1 MTTPPLTATISPAR
15 IVSRAKSPRPSIGL
29 VRFSVLGL
37 SQLLMVGPSRV
48 RSERL
53 PELKHVAVVVVD
65 RKLPHPV
72 LEVLHRIA
80 DARPGL
86 EPLPQAF
93 DVVGLDVQRSG
104 EGGSALMAIR
114 RRDHDGHAVA
124 AEGGAS
130 DRIVIGANARADGYT
145 RSNVTADSSASVS
158 SSLNTTWLSG
168 IPSRSRSARRRN
180 SISPAMKTSSTPR
193 ASSDVFTISTR
204 RSMRRQNSSSGMNC
218 AGSRAR

>member
-1 MTTPPLTATISPAR
+1 MTTPPLTGTISPAR

-29 VRFSVLGL
+29 VRFSVWGL
-37 SQLLMVGPSRV
+37 SQLRMVGPWRV

-65 RKLPHPV
+65 RRLPHPV

-104 EGGSALMAIR
+104 EGGSRVALMAIR
-114 RRDHDGHAVA
+114 RRDHDVHAVA

-130 DRIVIGANARADGYT
+130 DRSVMGANARADGYT

-168 IPSRSRSARRRN
+168 IPSRSRSAVDR
-180 SISPAMKTSSTPR
+180 K
-193 ASSDVFTISTR
+193 STR
-204 RSMRRQNSSSGMNC
+204 LNSSHGYISYAVFCLKNK
-218 AGSRAR
+218 

>member
-1 MTTPPLTATISPAR
+1 MTATISPAR

-93 DVVGLDVQRSG
+93 DVSVLTYSDPVR
-104 EGGSALMAIR
+104 AA
-114 RRDHDGHAVA
+114 AVA
-124 AEGGAS
+124 PSWRFGDETMMVTLSQRREERVIEAS
-130 DRIVIGANARADGYT
+130 
-145 RSNVTADSSASVS
+145 
-158 SSLNTTWLSG
+158 
-168 IPSRSRSARRRN
+168 
-180 SISPAMKTSSTPR
+180 
-193 ASSDVFTISTR
+193 
-204 RSMRRQNSSSGMNC
+204 
-218 AGSRAR
+218 

>member
-104 EGGSALMAIR
+104 EGGSRVALMAIR
-114 RRDHDGHAVA
+114 RRDHDVHAVA

-130 DRIVIGANARADGYT
+130 DRSVMGANARADGYT

-168 IPSRSRSARRRN
+168 IPSRSRCPPRRHRP
-180 SISPAMKTSSTPR
+180 SPAASRPRTSR
-193 ASSDVFTISTR
+193 
-204 RSMRRQNSSSGMNC
+204 
-218 AGSRAR
+218 GSANAAPIRTGR